1 MKLFALKCGDQYV
14 RDLKEDGWALVP
26 LEKASVYPS
35 IEKARGLKEI
45 IETDAMLPLVLV
57 ALTLTAHEIPWS

>member
-1 MKLFALKCGDQYV
+1 MELFALKCGEQYV

-35 IEKARGLKEI
+35 IEKIRCLKEK
-45 IETDAMLPLVLV
+45 IETDAVLPLVLI
-57 ALTLTAHEIPWS
+57 ALNLTAHEIPWT

>member
-1 MKLFALKCGDQYV
+1 MELFALKCGDQFM

-35 IEKARGLKEI
+35 IEKARGLKEKV
-45 IETDAMLPLVLV
+45 ETDAVLPLVLV
-57 ALTLTAHEIPWS
+57 VLTLTAREISWT